1 MGVKY
6 HRAAKTDL
14 NGRKLCK
21 TEAKALLHQGRERD
35 MKFNP
40 FGYDPFS
47 EKGSFEDAFTSF
59 VVYECLR
66 QKRDAEP

>member
-1 MGVKY
+1 
-6 HRAAKTDL
+6 
-14 NGRKLCK
+14 
-21 TEAKALLHQGRERD
+21 